1 MGNNKDCVN
10 KLINRYNID
19 IIKYF
24 DNIYIY
30 L

>member
-24 DNIYIY
+24 DNVYIY